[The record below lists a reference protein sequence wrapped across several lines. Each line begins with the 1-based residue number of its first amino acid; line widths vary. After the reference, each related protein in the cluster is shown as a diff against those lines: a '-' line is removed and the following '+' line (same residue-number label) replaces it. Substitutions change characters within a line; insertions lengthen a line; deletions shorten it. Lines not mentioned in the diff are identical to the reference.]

1 MDRQN
6 TKEVSALAKNNN
18 LDYFVYISN
27 NYKLYMKK
35 LFNKLFSLNA
45 LAFLFILFIG
55 LVIVLIATPVETT
68 FAGGIFLFVVLCGI
82 AYLAVKEYNKRNG
95 LK

>member
-1 MDRQN
+1 
-6 TKEVSALAKNNN
+6 
-18 LDYFVYISN
+18 
-27 NYKLYMKK
+27 MKK

-68 FAGGIFLFVVLCGI
+68 FAGGIFLFVVLSGI

>member
-1 MDRQN
+1 
-6 TKEVSALAKNNN
+6 
-18 LDYFVYISN
+18 
-27 NYKLYMKK
+27 MKK

-45 LAFLFILFIG
+45 LAFLFVLFAV
-55 LVIVLIATPVETT
+55 LSIVLIFTPVEAT

>member
-1 MDRQN
+1 M
-6 TKEVSALAKNNN
+6 VKNNHLGN
-18 LDYFVYISN
+18 FVYFSN

-45 LAFLFILFIG
+45 LAFLFVLFIG
-55 LVIVLIATPVETT
+55 LVIVLIATPVEAT

>member
-1 MDRQN
+1 M
-6 TKEVSALAKNNN
+6 KNI
-18 LDYFVYISN
+18 L
-27 NYKLYMKK
+27 
-35 LFNKLFSLNA
+35 NKLFSLNA
-45 LAFLFILFIG
+45 LAFLFVLFIG
-55 LVIVLIATPVETT
+55 LVIVLIATPVDAT